1 MILYGF
7 KSCDT
12 VRAAMK
18 WLDTNHVAYTFFD
31 YRKAALNDATIDDW
45 FARAG
50 WERIFN
56 RNATAFKALPPHE
69 LTNVTEPRAKQ
80 LILGNTNFIKRPLL
94 DTGDS
99 LLVGFHAEVWS
110 TTLHV

>member
-7 KSCDT
+7 KGCDM

-18 WLDTNHVAYTFFD
+18 WLDAQGVAYTFFD
-31 YRKAALNDATIDDW
+31 YRKAPLSETTIDDW

-50 WERIFN
+50 WERVFN
-56 RNATAFKALPPHE
+56 RNATTFKE
-69 LTNVTEPRAKQ
+69 LSADEQASVNQARAKQ

-94 DTGDS
+94 DTGDRI
-99 LLVGFHAEVWS
+99 LLGFKAEHWS
-110 TTLHV
+110 AALKR